1 VRHLTLRGI
10 LALVATPSN
19 ISDPVL
25 VAETTAQSFS
35 LAQARKSVDLAVVFY
50 TSANAL
56 PGEEIAAGSGTRTL
70 TVTGECRG
78 NAPDGY
84 QPAEPGLGMLYDGG
98 TLTTLAART
107 LKAVS
112 FGSQSVKDFTVSA
125 TAGAN
130 PVGGLA
136 YRIWVYA

>member
-1 VRHLTLRGI
+1 VRHLTSRGI

-84 QPAEPGLGMLYDGG
+84 QPAEPGLGMLYDAG

>member
-1 VRHLTLRGI
+1 
-10 LALVATPSN
+10 VATPSN
-19 ISDPVL
+19 ISNPVL
-25 VAETTAQSFS
+25 VAATTAQSFS

-50 TSANAL
+50 TTALAL

-70 TVTGECRG
+70 TVTGEGRG
-78 NAPDGY
+78 FAADGY
-84 QPAEPGLGMLYDGG
+84 KPADPGLGLLYDAG

-112 FGSQSVKDFTVSA
+112 FGSQFLKDFSVSA

-130 PVGGLA
+130 PVGGVA
-136 YRIWVYA
+136 YRIFVYA